1 MKFNFAQ
8 LALVCAQ
15 LVMCIS
21 IRAEP
26 VATGEFAVDFS
37 PVELLGDGAKK
48 IESVIAPDE
57 RVTWEMFVPET
68 YDAEKPAGLL
78 VYVSP
83 MPSGE
88 IPRQWKSVLEEHNLI
103 WISANDSGNEV
114 VVTRRI
120 LYAIIAPTIVTQSY
134 AIDRERM
141 YLSGLSGGGKVASMV
156 AIDYA
161 NTFRGA
167 IYNCGVEVWD
177 GDEPRLIDAARENRY
192 VFVTGEYDQALDR
205 TKTAY
210 RRYRKAGIEN
220 SKLMVI
226 NNMGHRNP
234 GRHDF
239 ARAVIYLDSQ

>member
-1 MKFNFAQ
+1 MKSNFARLALIFAQ
-8 LALVCAQ
+8 LA
-15 LVMCIS
+15 MCIS
-21 IRAEP
+21 LRAET
-26 VATGEFAVDFS
+26 VATGEFTVDHS

-48 IESVIAPDE
+48 IESVIAQDE
-57 RVTWEMFVPET
+57 RITWEMFVPET
-68 YDAEKPAGLL
+68 YDVKKPAGLL
-78 VYVSP
+78 VNVSP
-83 MPSGE
+83 MSSGE

-103 WISANDSGNEV
+103 WISANESGNRV
-114 VVTRRI
+114 LVTRRV
-120 LYAIIAPTIVTQSY
+120 LYAIIAPNIVTKSY

-177 GDEPRLIDAARENRY
+177 GDEPRMIDAVRKNRY
-192 VFVTGEYDQALDR
+192 VFVTGEYDQALGR
-205 TKTAY
+205 TKSVY

-226 NNMGHRNP
+226 NKMTHRNP
-234 GRHDF
+234 DRHEF
-239 ARAVIYLDSQ
+239 EKAVLYLDSR